1 MLEELGSNGRRGEG
15 ISVSETW
22 IEQVISISE
31 LHSHFLF
38 SIRWGKFG
46 GLILLSALG
55 HPWDIV
61 LWDWLEKSGLDC
73 VEMAGCPS
81 CLLSA

>member
-1 MLEELGSNGRRGEG
+1 MLEELGSKKRRGEG

-31 LHSHFLF
+31 LYSHFLF
-38 SIRWGKFG
+38 TRRWGKFG
-46 GLILLSALG
+46 GLILLWALG

-61 LWDWLEKSGLDC
+61 VWDWLEKSGL
-73 VEMAGCPS
+73 V
-81 CLLSA
+81 